1 MSDGTHGEPSRRRTH
16 TNPMTAPYLEFDLL
30 NELEQLDRE
39 PQAKTGHNARIL
51 VKNDTLRVVLI
62 SLKAHASIPRHQT
75 EGRISI
81 QTLRGHIHVRA
92 LERTFNLRRGSL
104 LALDHDVAH
113 DVKAVRDS
121 AFLLTIAWP
130 EACEGRTQ

>member
-1 MSDGTHGEPSRRRTH
+1 MK
-16 TNPMTAPYLEFDLL
+16 TAV
-30 NELEQLDRE
+30 RE
-39 PQAKTGHNARIL
+39 
-51 VKNDTLRVVLI
+51 
-62 SLKAHASIPRHQT
+62 AHASGHFMAITDPDSP
-75 EGRISI
+75 GRISI